1 MVTNAADESVVGKY
15 FLSAALIQ
23 TGLCHFGAC
32 CKLNDSSE
40 NSGKE

>member
-23 TGLCHFGAC
+23 TGLFSFRS
-32 CKLNDSSE
+32 LL
-40 NSGKE
+40 